1 MRCLQPDWDMFQS
14 KHPAAKAHAAARAV
28 SGAAVYV
35 SDYPGQ
41 HDFGLLKQLV
51 LPDGSVLR
59 ARLPGR
65 PTADCLFTDVLRDG
79 KSLLKVPP
87 AALFLGCGISLWPT
101 RLGLPGH
108 SPEKKAVCCLKDG
121 MRPFNVRCAPS
132 TGVECK
138 CMQCGGGR
146 LQPAGLCMGQEEAPV
161 HHLHEQPAHSW
172 H

>member
-1 MRCLQPDWDMFQS
+1 MLTLFSYLADRACLNALRCVQPDWDMFQS

-79 KSLLKVPP
+79 KSLLKVQGSYI
-87 AALFLGCGISLWPT
+87 AHC
-101 RLGLPGH
+101 
-108 SPEKKAVCCLKDG
+108 
-121 MRPFNVRCAPS
+121 PFF
-132 TGVECK
+132 
-138 CMQCGGGR
+138 
-146 LQPAGLCMGQEEAPV
+146 
-161 HHLHEQPAHSW
+161 
-172 H
+172 

>member
-1 MRCLQPDWDMFQS
+1 MCHHPVCLLTLKSHLVMKACLQALRRVQPDWDMFQS

-41 HDFGLLKQLV
+41 HDFSLLKQLV

-79 KSLLKVPP
+79 KSLLKVPS
-87 AALFLGCGISLWPT
+87 FFS
-101 RLGLPGH
+101 
-108 SPEKKAVCCLKDG
+108 
-121 MRPFNVRCAPS
+121 APS
-132 TGVECK
+132 FGTSKSLVVD
-138 CMQCGGGR
+138 MAQT
-146 LQPAGLCMGQEEAPV
+146 AAPMPKREV
-161 HHLHEQPAHSW
+161 FIERILHVIGPS
-172 H
+172 